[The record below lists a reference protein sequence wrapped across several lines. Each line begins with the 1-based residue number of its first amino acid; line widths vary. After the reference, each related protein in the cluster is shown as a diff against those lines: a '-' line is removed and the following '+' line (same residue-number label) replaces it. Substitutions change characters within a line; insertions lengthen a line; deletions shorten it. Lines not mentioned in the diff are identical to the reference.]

1 LTWSVFIEDLCDRF
15 GVEHLDDIVEEFNR
29 LEQTES
35 LEMFLDKFEDLNT
48 QMLLRNPILVEYF
61 LVSSFI
67 GGLKEEIRFVVKMF
81 KLTSL
86 RFDIE

>member
-35 LEMFLDKFEDLNT
+35 LDMFLNKFEDLKT
-48 QMLLRNPILVEYF
+48 QMLVRNL
-61 LVSSFI
+61 L
-67 GGLKEEIRFVVKMF
+67 G
-81 KLTSL
+81 
-86 RFDIE
+86 